1 MNSEILDTK
10 EEDTL
15 LSLTKAN
22 NELLIANNEL
32 LVKFDRRYV
41 RGFWLKVLWFA
52 ILIGLPI
59 LLLPYLM
66 STVMGSMGLQ
76 SSGSEA
82 NMSETLK
89 NAQETLRLLQ
99 NP

>member
-1 MNSEILDTK
+1 MNSELLEK
-10 EEDTL
+10 QEEETL

-22 NELLIANNEL
+22 HELLIANNQL
-32 LVKFDRRYV
+32 LIKFDKRYV
-41 RGFWLKVLWFA
+41 RGVWLKVVWVA

-59 LLLPYLM
+59 ILLPYLM
-66 STVMGSMGLQ
+66 STLMGSMGLPN
-76 SSGSEA
+76 SSAGT
-82 NMSETLK
+82 NMNETLK